1 MSLSDRDQRVCAV
14 VVTRNRCD
22 LLRRCVQALAVQ
34 SRPLD
39 QILVVDNASDDGSPE
54 MVRAE
59 FPGVQLLRLEQNRG
73 GAGGFHDGAAWAHER
88 GFGWLWLLDDDTLA
102 EADALEALLAGAD
115 RAPGGVP
122 LLVASAVLWKDGHL
136 HPMNLGLPRWR
147 ARAAL
152 AAGVARGLLLM
163 RYVTFV
169 SVAIRREAIDRFGLP
184 LPHYFIRTDDVEFT
198 ARVLKDEPGYLVPES
213 RVCHWTAEPHGPDE
227 AAGDRF
233 YYLVR
238 NSLLLLRGSALG
250 PRDRFDYSRWY
261 ARAVASA
268 LRESGG
274 DRRTLHTFAR
284 GVRDGM
290 RGETR

>member
-1 MSLSDRDQRVCAV
+1 MNLRDPDQRVCAV
-14 VVTRNRCD
+14 VVTRNRRD
-22 LLRRCVQALAVQ
+22 LLRRCLRALADQ
-34 SRPLD
+34 SRPVD
-39 QILVVDNASDDGSPE
+39 RTVVVDKASDDGSAD

-73 GAGGFHDGAAWAHER
+73 GAGGFHDGMAWAHEH

-102 EADALEALLAGAD
+102 HADALEALLAGAG
-115 RAPGGVP
+115 RAPDGAP
-122 LLVASAVLWKDGHL
+122 LLVASVVLWKDGRL

-147 ARAAL
+147 SRAAL
-152 AAGVARGLLLM
+152 AAGVAGGLLPM

-198 ARVLKDEPGYLVPES
+198 ARVLKHEPGYLVPES
-213 RVCHWTAEPHGPDE
+213 RVCHWTAEPHGPDDG
-227 AAGDRF
+227 AGDRF

-238 NSLLLLRGSALG
+238 NSLLLLRGSSLS
-250 PRDRFDYSRWY
+250 PVDRLDYGRWWL
-261 ARAVASA
+261 RAIASQ
-268 LRESGG
+268 L
-274 DRRTLHTFAR
+274 RRTKSERPPLRMLFR
-284 GVRDGM
+284 GLRDGL